1 MRDRRHPTYLPGGVG
16 AHSSQEGR
24 IGNRMNE
31 SNPSSVIPS
40 SGILNELERHA
51 GETSVRR
58 FFHSQINGGR
68 VVGRT
73 DRPEASE

>member
-1 MRDRRHPTYLPGGVG
+1 M
-16 AHSSQEGR
+16 E
-24 IGNRMNE
+24 
-31 SNPSSVIPS
+31 SSVVPCVVS
-40 SGILNELERHA
+40 FLERHG